1 MFDPG
6 GVKIVRLSVVSVN
19 EDQDEPLETSH
30 EYVAPEMLFPVIVTV
45 WFWQIVAVVVPELP
59 IYKLHWAETPYP

>member
-45 WFWQIVAVVVPELP
+45 
-59 IYKLHWAETPYP
+59 